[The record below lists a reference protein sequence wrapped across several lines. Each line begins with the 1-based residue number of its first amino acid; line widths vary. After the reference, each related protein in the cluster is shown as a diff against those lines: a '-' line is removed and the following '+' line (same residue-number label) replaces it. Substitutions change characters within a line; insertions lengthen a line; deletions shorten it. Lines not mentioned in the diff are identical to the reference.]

1 MSKNPS
7 QQTEL
12 TYKKQTNAC
21 QSLGNKCMKNNLKKN
36 NGKKFDIQE
45 FSYLHQVHP

>member
-12 TYKKQTNAC
+12 TYKKQTNAS
-21 QSLGNKCMKNNLKKN
+21 QFLGNKCMKNNLKNKN
-36 NGKKFDIQE
+36 EKKLDI
-45 FSYLHQVHP
+45 